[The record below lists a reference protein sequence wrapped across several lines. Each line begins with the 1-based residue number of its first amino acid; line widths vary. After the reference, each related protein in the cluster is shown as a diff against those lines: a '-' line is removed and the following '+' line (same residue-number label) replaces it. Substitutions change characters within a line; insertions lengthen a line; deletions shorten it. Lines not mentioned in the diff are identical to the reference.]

1 MLAAA
6 VALAVYWAAAR
17 AYPELGFAPFALA
30 DRVIRV
36 TPGGVAT
43 WFIDHLHHN
52 AQRLLAASATILY
65 PAAGVA
71 LGALARRLRKYGP
84 LVGAVLFGALCLG
97 AALANPVP
105 AGAAPPAPPGL
116 DGGLFGAPLFLAPP
130 PPPA

>member
-65 PAAGVA
+65 AAAGVA

-105 AGAAPPAPPGL
+105 AGGPPAAPPGIH
-116 DGGLFGAPLFLAPP
+116 GGAFWPLPCPP
-130 PPPA
+130 PPP